1 MQTQTSYRFASAIT
15 DNIETV
21 QTLEEKNSHHITEKI
36 PINVDT
42 QTDEIDDLCI
52 IMMEE
57 NKEDNTEEIKDEP
70 S

>member
-1 MQTQTSYRFASAIT
+1 
-15 DNIETV
+15 
-21 QTLEEKNSHHITEKI
+21 LEEKNSHHITEKI
-36 PINVDT
+36 PINVNT

-57 NKEDNTEEIKDEP
+57 NKEDNPEEIKDEP

>member
-21 QTLEEKNSHHITEKI
+21 QTLEEKNSHHIKEKI

>member
-15 DNIETV
+15 DNVETV
-21 QTLEEKNSHHITEKI
+21 QTLEEKNSHHIIEKI

-57 NKEDNTEEIKDEP
+57 NKEDNPEEIKDEP